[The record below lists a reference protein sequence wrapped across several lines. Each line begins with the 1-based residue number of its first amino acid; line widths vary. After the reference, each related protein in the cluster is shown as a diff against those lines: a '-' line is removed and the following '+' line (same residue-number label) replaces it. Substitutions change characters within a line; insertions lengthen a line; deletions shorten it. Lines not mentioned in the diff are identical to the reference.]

1 MAAQPYRGR
10 FAPTPSGPLHFGS
23 LVAALGSYLDALS
36 HAGTWLVRIEDVDP
50 PRNVPGASDAILRT
64 LEAYGFEWEE
74 TVQYQSQ
81 RSDAYQEALEQLRQL
96 GRVYAC
102 SCTRK
107 QLADIARRGVDGPV
121 YPGTCRARPN
131 FDYAAA
137 LRLHVPAGRIVFADG
152 QQGLVACD
160 VATECGDFVLQR
172 ADSVYAYHL
181 AVVVDDAAQGVS
193 HVVRGADLLTST
205 PRHII
210 LQRLL
215 GLDAPNYLHLPV
227 VLDEHGRK
235 LSKQTLAAPID
246 ARAPLPGL
254 LQAAAFL
261 GTPIDHP
268 PQTPSEFWAWAVPA
282 WSRRR
287 LDPLRG
293 RRWRAGSNPCKS

>member
-1 MAAQPYRGR
+1 MPSATQAPGWCASKMSIRRATCPAPVTQYCAPWKPTVSSGKKPFSIRANAAT
-10 FAPTPSGPLHFGS
+10 PTRRRSNNYAAWPGLRLQLHPQ
-23 LVAALGSYLDALS
+23 A
-36 HAGTWLVRIEDVDP
+36 
-50 PRNVPGASDAILRT
+50 
-64 LEAYGFEWEE
+64 
-74 TVQYQSQ
+74 
-81 RSDAYQEALEQLRQL
+81 
-96 GRVYAC
+96 
-102 SCTRK
+102 TRRHC
-107 QLADIARRGVDGPV
+107 QARRRWTGLPRHLPRPSELRLHHC
-121 YPGTCRARPN
+121 PG
-131 FDYAAA
+131 
-137 LRLHVPAGRIVFADG
+137 LHVPAGASSSPTASKAWLPAMSPPNAAISFCNVPTASMPTILPSLSTMPPRVSAMSSG
-152 QQGLVACD
+152 VPTC
-160 VATECGDFVLQR
+160 
-172 ADSVYAYHL
+172 L
-181 AVVVDDAAQGVS
+181 A
-193 HVVRGADLLTST
+193 ST

-268 PQTPSEFWAWAVPA
+268 RRPQASCWASAVPA